1 MNLETW
7 LTPSSYDQTLPDFLK
22 SPLTF
27 LDSQHAKQANWPNCS
42 RDTVFLRNVWSDC
55 PRAFFPQ
62 PTKHLKSIFYPF
74 GIYIW
79 CQKSKASN
87 NHKANNM
94 NFNLNRTPEIC
105 NEKYFGETLKTL
117 YFWSFCL
124 NFLIFMQ
131 KLILSKND
139 VLSFFKFYTYLRL
152 FKKS

>member
-7 LTPSSYDQTLPDFLK
+7 LTPSSYDQTLPGILK

-42 RDTVFLRNVWSDC
+42 RDTAFLRTVWSDC
-55 PRAFFPQ
+55 PRVFFPQ
-62 PTKHLKSIFYPF
+62 PTKHLKNIFYPF
-74 GIYIW
+74 WIYIF

-94 NFNLNRTPEIC
+94 NFNLNPNPKIS

-131 KLILSKND
+131 KLILSKSK
-139 VLSFFKFYTYLRL
+139 VLSFFKFYSYLQL